1 MSGDESRHEHLPT
14 EGGQFFA
21 ENGSETVENDQTGP
35 EALGTLRDVLGDC
48 ISDNG
53 YATTYDRIIQNI
65 RSSVRGIIAMA
76 GDLSEAE
83 EERLEQ
89 VLERLSK
96 AIEAQRRRPDQRI
109 STRLCKTRH
118 VQMR

>member
-1 MSGDESRHEHLPT
+1 
-14 EGGQFFA
+14 
-21 ENGSETVENDQTGP
+21 
-35 EALGTLRDVLGDC
+35 
-48 ISDNG
+48 
-53 YATTYDRIIQNI
+53 
-65 RSSVRGIIAMA
+65 MA

-118 VQMR
+118 AQMR